1 MEKTLAIAYN
11 EKGQG
16 IYFHN
21 LKEAEEINWE
31 DYPDNITTRNSNL
44 LMFKEGEKPNQ
55 EEVST
60 LSDTVDKIVANNS
73 K

>member
-1 MEKTLAIAYN
+1 MEKVLAIAYN

-21 LKEAEEINWE
+21 LKEAEDINWE
-31 DYPDNITTRNSNL
+31 DYPSNITTKNSNL
-44 LMFKEGEKPNQ
+44 LMFKEGEKPTQ